1 MAKKLKLTD
10 RGKPSVKDI
19 LSEILAGHG
28 SRMKNE
34 YSREGIFADLREQ
47 LNRRHARYMHDLE
60 ILRDKMVQ
68 DAETI
73 RMALDRLASEDENAE
88 NIPDEKVARLKRT
101 LNQEL
106 PEAVYDG
113 DLVENIRA
121 YEKYL
126 GKLEKE
132 VMEILTKRFKK

>member
-1 MAKKLKLTD
+1 
-10 RGKPSVKDI
+10 
-19 LSEILAGHG
+19 
-28 SRMKNE
+28 
-34 YSREGIFADLREQ
+34 
-47 LNRRHARYMHDLE
+47 
-60 ILRDKMVQ
+60 MVQ